1 MKATLFAIIALAI
14 LAVSGWWWLRSADPA
29 TGPDITLPGIDGE
42 PLALADYRGK
52 PLLVS
57 FWATTCSSCIEELPQ
72 LIELY
77 EELAPQGLEIIG
89 IAMHY
94 DPPNLVLAMRDARRI
109 PWPVAL
115 DINAAAAHAFGDVQL
130 TPTKFLIA
138 PDGRIVSRRTGA
150 TDMQQLRADIIS
162 LLQQVATGA
171 DCRRHRGGLV
181 ACSG

>member
-1 MKATLFAIIALAI
+1 MKHTLFAFIALAI
-14 LAVSGWWWLRSADPA
+14 LAASGWLWLRPA
-29 TGPDITLPGIDGE
+29 GPVASPDITLVGIDGA

-57 FWATTCSSCIEELPQ
+57 FWATTCNRCIEELPQ
-72 LIELY
+72 LIALY

-115 DINAAAAHAFGDVQL
+115 DIHAAAAHAFGNVQL

-138 PDGRIVSRRTGA
+138 PDGRIVSRKTGA
-150 TDMQQLRADIIS
+150 TDMQRLRADIIS
-162 LLQQVATGA
+162 LLQQATTGN
-171 DCRRHRGGLV
+171 DCRRERESRPV
-181 ACSG
+181 CSG